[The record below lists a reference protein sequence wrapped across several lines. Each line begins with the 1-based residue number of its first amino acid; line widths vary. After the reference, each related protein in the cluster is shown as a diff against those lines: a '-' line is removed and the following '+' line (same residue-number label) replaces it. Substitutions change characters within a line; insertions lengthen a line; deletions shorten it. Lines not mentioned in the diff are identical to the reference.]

1 VTCGL
6 RFVRNRQH
14 HHKAAPVRRGAGVDR
29 WVWHRV
35 ETFPVPKRADY
46 VAGEKGDSAYE
57 MHLDRKG
64 ERVYR
69 DLLADKSVGEVL
81 GRLQQ
86 LVSALTD

>member
-1 VTCGL
+1 
-6 RFVRNRQH
+6 
-14 HHKAAPVRRGAGVDR
+14 
-29 WVWHRV
+29 
-35 ETFPVPKRADY
+35 VPKRADY
-46 VAGEKGDSAYE
+46 AAGEKGDSAYE

-69 DLLADKSVGEVL
+69 DLLADKPVGEVL